1 MAFVNILEIV
11 YPVGSIYISTAAVSP
26 SELIGGTWT
35 QIQGALLGFT
45 GSNDFA
51 DSMNYGGSLKISV
64 NQLPSHTHN
73 YIKMTSRASW
83 SINSGSGGLYNG
95 SSQAS
100 GATGGGR
107 IICPII
113 FLFMDGI
120 ASRKRGD
127 IDGLR

>member
-1 MAFVNILEIV
+1 MAFINILEVV
-11 YPVGSIYISTAAVSP
+11 YPVGSIYISTASISP

-64 NQLPSHTHN
+64 DQLPSHTHN

-100 GATGGGR
+100 EATGGAE
-107 IICPII
+107 
-113 FLFMDGI
+113 LFALSLLSLWMVSHRVNEVI
-120 ASRKRGD
+120 
-127 IDGLR
+127 